1 MIRKA
6 TILLALVITST
17 LVFDQ
22 NANDVI
28 GKWKTIDDETGE
40 AKSIVELYKVGDK
53 LQGKVI
59 QILNPTKVDNVCS
72 LCEDDDARKGQRIQ
86 GMVIVKDMVWD
97 DDEWEDGTILD
108 PNKGSIYDCKLWLES
123 DDKDKLYVRGYIGFF
138 FCFLNWY
145 RITE

>member
-1 MIRKA
+1 M
-6 TILLALVITST
+6 
-17 LVFDQ
+17 
-22 NANDVI
+22 
-28 GKWKTIDDETGE
+28 
-40 AKSIVELYKVGDK
+40 
-53 LQGKVI
+53 I

-123 DDKDKLYVRGYIGFF
+123 DDKDKLYVRGYIGFLF
-138 FCFLNWY
+138 RTQNWY